1 MPKVSLYE
9 LEHEED
15 EVTFEKVR
23 SKKSKQP
30 KEAKYPEKIR
40 RREKKIDYY
49 EALDSDVTERE

>member
-30 KEAKYPEKIR
+30 KEAKYPEKKKHR
-40 RREKKIDYY
+40 GKKIEIWDLPD
-49 EALDSDVTERE
+49 EDV

>member
-23 SKKSKQP
+23 RKKSKQP
-30 KEAKYPEKIR
+30 KEAKYPEKKR
-40 RREKKIDYY
+40 YREKKVEIWDL
-49 EALDSDVTERE
+49 EEKED